1 MNSESRGALRGATAH
16 RAANSPC
23 FANAPRAVAALLAV
37 VVIGVAACG
46 ISPPT
51 AAPPAYTAVP
61 IGPTVWPSG
70 TVGRY
75 GLRIDPSLLGKLPA
89 SVGALAL
96 VENPGIESQVLDDLD
111 LANSFDG
118 YAAAT
123 IGSLGDPDWL
133 YVAIGR
139 LKPDKQNNA
148 DFYTAW
154 VEEYATGACSQAGGV
169 APNAGQQTINERLVD
184 VSTCNGGPVV
194 YTLSLGNGLLL
205 SMYGLGPR
213 DLGRKLI
220 ETLH

>member
-1 MNSESRGALRGATAH
+1 VAT
-16 RAANSPC
+16 
-23 FANAPRAVAALLAV
+23 ALLAALV
-37 VVIGVAACG
+37 VCVAACG

-61 IGPTVWPSG
+61 VGPTVWPSG

-96 VENPGIESQVLDDLD
+96 VENPGIETQVLDDAD

-118 YAAAT
+118 YAAAS

-154 VEEYATGACSQAGGV
+154 VEEYATGACSQADGV
-169 APNAGQQTINERLVD
+169 APNGGQQTINEKIVD
-184 VSTCNGGPVV
+184 VSRCNGGPIV
-194 YTLSLGNGLLL
+194 YTLALGNGLLL

-220 ETLH
+220 ESLH

>member
-1 MNSESRGALRGATAH
+1 MSSELGGAPRAATVPRSATAH
-16 RAANSPC
+16 RAA
-23 FANAPRAVAALLAV
+23 AALLAAL
-37 VVIGVAACG
+37 VICVAACG

-51 AAPPAYTAVP
+51 VAPPPYTAVP

-75 GLRIDPSLLGKLPA
+75 GLRIDPSLMARLPA
-89 SVGALAL
+89 SVGALAV
-96 VENPGIESQVLDDLD
+96 VESPGIETQVLDDAD

-118 YAAAT
+118 YAAAS
-123 IGSLGDPDWL
+123 IGTLGDSDWL
-133 YVAIGR
+133 YIAIGR

-154 VEEYATGACSQAGGV
+154 VEEYATGACSQAEGV
-169 APNAGQQTINERLVD
+169 ASSSQQDINDWKVD
-184 VSTCNGGPVV
+184 VSTCNGGPIV

-220 ETLH
+220 ESLH